1 MKIGPWARIG
11 FSIGLLGP
19 AVIGV
24 PWGVGLFEALGAGI
38 WIGAIAGFIGWLVD
52 GLMRKR

>member
-24 PWGVGLFEALGAGI
+24 PWGVGLFEALVAGL
-38 WIGAIAGFIGWLVD
+38 WIGSIAGVIGWVADL
-52 GLMRKR
+52 LIRKR